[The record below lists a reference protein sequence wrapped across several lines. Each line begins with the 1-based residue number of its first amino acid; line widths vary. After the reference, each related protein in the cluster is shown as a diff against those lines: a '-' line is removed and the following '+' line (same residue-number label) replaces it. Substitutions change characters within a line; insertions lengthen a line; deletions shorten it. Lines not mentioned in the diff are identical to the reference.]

1 MSCGIKSVM
10 SFFIPIDGCL
20 NLDSSEVAKDKVAM
34 KKSVSDLDYL
44 KSIKATEKDTKKK
57 QPKEPKNVTYYCIKL
72 SNLPF
77 KSKKRDVKMFLK
89 PLKAKS
95 IRVPTKIHG
104 IAYAGFATEDE
115 RKIALKKSKSF
126 LKDKQVGKKTL

>member
-1 MSCGIKSVM
+1 MVLTFIIELPFRVVFEFSY
-10 SFFIPIDGCL
+10 FFSEP
-20 NLDSSEVAKDKVAM
+20 SEVVDKVAM

-57 QPKEPKNVTYYCIKL
+57 PKEPKNVSYYCIKL

-77 KSKKRDVKMFLK
+77 KAKKKDVKMFLK
-89 PLKAKS
+89 PIKAKS

-104 IAYAGFATEDE
+104 IAYAGFATEDD
-115 RKIALKKSKSF
+115 RKSALKKNKSF
-126 LKDKQVGKKTL
+126 LKDKQVCCKT

>member
-1 MSCGIKSVM
+1 M
-10 SFFIPIDGCL
+10 
-20 NLDSSEVAKDKVAM
+20 KDKVAM

-44 KSIKATEKDTKKK
+44 KSIKSAEKETKKK
-57 QPKEPKNVTYYCIKL
+57 PKEPKEPKNVTYYCIKL

-77 KSKKRDVKMFLK
+77 KSKKKDVKMFLK

-115 RKIALKKSKSF
+115 RKNALKKNKRF
-126 LKDKQVGKKTL
+126 LKDKQVYFVINIHIFVE